1 MDNAILRAYTLNEEH
16 EMSKQKIVTNGMVA
30 LAIMLFVFMYFKGKQ
45 IEEESVKQ
53 EAKQLSV
60 VEDSEQVETQEHEAG
75 EPHHHYDVSGQSEL
89 DQNVRPIEDAPEDER
104 SYELSDFY
112 TAEEIQQGKE
122 LATQFSKSY
131 YAFNGNDMT
140 AHVKAIE
147 PITEAV
153 FYEKLLSK
161 TGRATNAAFRAEIT
175 NLEVQETYDQADSFM
190 LFTAFITGN
199 VYGSDNTLFEEQ
211 AYVYYIKLKH
221 VLSELKVADVRMVKV
236 DSR

>member
-1 MDNAILRAYTLNEEH
+1 
-16 EMSKQKIVTNGMVA
+16 MSKQKIVTNGMVA

-53 EAKQLSV
+53 EAKQSSV
-60 VEDSEQVETQEHEAG
+60 VEDSVQVETQEHEDDHIHEAG
-75 EPHHHYDVSGQSEL
+75 EPHHHYDVLGQSEL

-104 SYELSDFY
+104 SYKLADFY
-112 TAEEIQQGKE
+112 TAKEIQQGKE
-122 LATQFSKSY
+122 LATQFANSY

-175 NLEVQETYDQADSFM
+175 NLEVQETYDQADGFM
-190 LFTAFITGN
+190 LFTAFIKGN

-211 AYVYYIKLKH
+211 AYVYYIKLKY